1 MTKSTSHPPT
11 KKTLIL
17 PFQKPIFDR
26 LCSVA
31 GACLFVNRSQFSAL
45 KFRACF
51 WLIGR
56 TGSGKTYLASVLA
69 REMNVPYLTVAISDW
84 MILGGTHKGGS
95 ATWPVIFQFIEQSL
109 ESKGAIIFVDEL
121 DKCGDTSNYNSFLR
135 SEVFSLCDSRVP
147 LGMLDTDGDTIP
159 KSRIEK
165 VREYLANKTLIIGG
179 AAFQGVWDSMSS
191 PTLGFNPSPQSP
203 TLPELPDLARIL
215 PKELI
220 NRFSSEIFILPE
232 ITETDYRLMLE
243 HMADHVPVTWRNR
256 FLDIGFSRI
265 DQAVRHQKGARFLE
279 EILLSAVVEERA
291 SQTNCNS
298 NPEVT
303 TQQDE
308 PDEDP
313 ETPLFF
319 PSASF

>member
-1 MTKSTSHPPT
+1 MSKSTNRPPT
-11 KKTLIL
+11 QKSLIL
-17 PFQKPIFDR
+17 PYQKPVFDR
-26 LCSVA
+26 LCDVA
-31 GACLFVNRSQFSAL
+31 RACLFVDRSQFSAL
-45 KFRACF
+45 KFRTCF

-56 TGSGKTYLASVLA
+56 TGSGKTFLASALA
-69 REMNVPYLTVAISDW
+69 RQMEVPYLTAAISDW

-109 ESKGAIIFVDEL
+109 DAKGAIIFVDEL
-121 DKCGDTSNYNSFLR
+121 DKCADSSNYNSFLR
-135 SEVFSLCDSRVP
+135 SEVFSLCDARVP
-147 LGMLDTDGDTIP
+147 LGMLDTGGDAIP
-159 KSRIEK
+159 KPRIDK
-165 VREYLANKTLIIGG
+165 VAKYLANKTLIIGG
-179 AAFQGVWDSMSS
+179 AAFQEIWEAQS
-191 PTLGFNPSPQSP
+191 TRALGFNPSPQSSSS
-203 TLPELPDLARIL
+203 PELPDLARIL

-243 HMADHVPVTWRNR
+243 HMADHVPVTWRNK
-256 FLDIGFSRI
+256 FLELGFSRI

-291 SQTNCNS
+291 SQANCNS
-298 NPEVT
+298 NPEVEP
-303 TQQDE
+303 QQDE